1 MNAARQE
8 KLWLINVPFLLIKQ
22 NDRPLWS
29 HHRLIW
35 TRDGRDSGLSTATG
49 KFGRKKWGS
58 AFRRRRRRRRHR
70 ESYTHGHTNENR
82 RMYIYTHTRRDII
95 SQHYDIINTG
105 FWHAVSSFLFD
116 CISNFLFSRTQMFVS
131 LSLLSFFFF
140 SLFLNSTIK
149 FEYWKSRITHLK
161 FTEIFKKINTCLSKR
176 QKEKF
181 MIRAFVFWSRGEVF
195 TRYDHKHVC
204 RSKRLKMAGRKR
216 RSVINHHLSLSEYN
230 SEWDAEKPQ
239 TKGLRSPFK
248 PRGGWIQ
255 PHRPAGPS
263 HSQRNL
269 KKCTKYDIIMAT
281 ASPAKQSYHGR
292 VFVCSFDFLHVAQKV
307 PLLCRI
313 FLHVLCFSLDARRR
327 RRRN

>member
-1 MNAARQE
+1 MNTWRPRLGSFNCDRKVWSE
-8 KLWLINVPFLLIKQ
+8 KMRFSIPKKKKKKKTQRELHTRAHKWKQTHVHLHTYTPWHHKSALWHHQHWLLTCGFVFSLWLHQQLFVLENTNV
-22 NDRPLWS
+22 
-29 HHRLIW
+29 RL
-35 TRDGRDSGLSTATG
+35 SL
-49 KFGRKKWGS
+49 
-58 AFRRRRRRRRHR
+58 
-70 ESYTHGHTNENR
+70 
-82 RMYIYTHTRRDII
+82 
-95 SQHYDIINTG
+95 
-105 FWHAVSSFLFD
+105 SSF
-116 CISNFLFSRTQMFVS
+116 FLF
-131 LSLLSFFFF
+131 LFFL
-140 SLFLNSTIK
+140 LFLNSTIK